1 MPDRDTEPKPATV
14 SKGSGAP
21 QTPRAHVASVG
32 DSVRCSMHRRKT
44 TVKYVVAGL
53 VYLACGCFMNGAGD
67 TDEEPG
73 TAGQGRLFD
82 PSEFDGSQP
91 APRRAY

>member
-1 MPDRDTEPKPATV
+1 M
-14 SKGSGAP
+14 
-21 QTPRAHVASVG
+21 H
-32 DSVRCSMHRRKT
+32 CSMHGRGT

-53 VYLACGCFMNGAGD
+53 AYLACGCFMNGAGD

-73 TAGQGRLFD
+73 TAGQGCLFD

-91 APRRAY
+91 VPRGAY